1 MLIEGPG
8 SSTTPT
14 LSSSSFDMPRLGGS
28 CSSTVSISGGITPL
42 IDSSPI
48 TPSLL
53 STGKSPRGGV
63 TLHLL
68 TPSTPLS
75 PSSPSGSG
83 STLIPPTTLHTAVD
97 RSEVRIR

>member
-1 MLIEGPG
+1 
-8 SSTTPT
+8 
-14 LSSSSFDMPRLGGS
+14 MPRLGGS
-28 CSSTVSISGGITPL
+28 CSSTVSITGGITPL

-97 RSEVRIR
+97 RSEVIITDTVVMDE